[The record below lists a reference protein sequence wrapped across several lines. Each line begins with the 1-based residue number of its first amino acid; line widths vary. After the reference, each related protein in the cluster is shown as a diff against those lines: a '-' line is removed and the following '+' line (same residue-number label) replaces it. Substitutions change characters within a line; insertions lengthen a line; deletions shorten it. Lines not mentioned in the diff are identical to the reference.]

1 MERAK
6 PRHKQQPHK
15 AQKPLSPKKQQQQ
28 FQLTVIYGAFL
39 AVAVI
44 SACFYYV
51 IGVKELVFPVGAP
64 NIDGVVSE
72 VYERNLSGAPAETEA
87 ETMAEP
93 EAVAEPETDTDTG
106 VPAEPEPA
114 AGSDEAGGSEA
125 DGAAPEDVP
134 SENEDSADTPDGA
147 GTEE

>member
-1 MERAK
+1 MDRAK
-6 PRHKQQPHK
+6 PRHKQPHK

-44 SACFYYV
+44 SACLYYA
-51 IGVKELVFPVGAP
+51 IGVKELVFPVDAP

-72 VYERNLSGAPAETEA
+72 VYERHLSGAPAETEA
-87 ETMAEP
+87 ENVVEP
-93 EAVAEPETDTDTG
+93 ETDTG

-114 AGSDEAGGSEA
+114 AGSDEAGGPET
-125 DGAAPEDVP
+125 DEAAPEEEP
-134 SENEDSADTPDGA
+134 SENEASADAVDSP

>member
-44 SACFYYV
+44 SACFYYG
-51 IGVKELVFPVGAP
+51 IGVKELVFPVDAP

-72 VYERNLSGAPAETEA
+72 VYERRLSGAPAETEA
-87 ETMAEP
+87 ET
-93 EAVAEPETDTDTG
+93 AVEPETGVEPDTDTG

-114 AGSDEAGGSEA
+114 AGSDEAGVPET
-125 DGAAPEDVP
+125 DGAAPEDEP
-134 SENEDSADTPDGA
+134 LENEDSTDTPDGA